1 MPQASVI
8 QQMFAEVAPRY
19 DRANRLLS
27 LGIDRWWRR
36 RTVSVAG
43 LEPGE
48 RVLDVCAGTGD
59 LAFQLARSGASVVG
73 ADFCLPMIQRAN
85 DKARGAHVPR
95 FLVADAQTLPF
106 PSAAFDL
113 CTVAFGIRNVEEP
126 VEAIREMARV
136 VRPGGRVV
144 VLEFCRPRVPV
155 LASAYLFYFR
165 RVLPRLGR
173 WISGAENDAYQYLPD
188 SVMSFP
194 ERGEFLDLMRQAGLV
209 SPRQTI
215 LSGGIA
221 AIYRG
226 EVSRGAEEA

>member
-1 MPQASVI
+1 MPQARVI

-43 LEPGE
+43 VRPGE

-59 LAFQLARSGASVVG
+59 LAIQLARGGASVVG
-73 ADFCLPMIQRAN
+73 ADFCLPMIQRA
-85 DKARGAHVPR
+85 DQKARGVSTPR

-106 PSAAFDL
+106 PTASFDL

-126 VEAIREMARV
+126 VAAIREMARV

-173 WISGAENDAYQYLPD
+173 WISGADNDAYQYLPD

-194 ERGEFLDLMRQAGLV
+194 ERGEFLQLMRQAGLV

-226 EVSRGAEEA
+226 EVGREAEEV